1 MRMSMLW
8 AALLLPPPQAF
19 EANEPGGGEALAP
32 TPPLLSLPR
41 GLAPSRSREP
51 VGTPIPAEEQLRRQA
66 EALQG
71 LAQWALQFT
80 PRVALADGEAVL
92 MEVAGSLRL
101 FGGQRALRLRV
112 RAGARE
118 MGAQAVGWAG
128 TGLAAL
134 ALARAGVQQTTAQ
147 PLAERLDPLPVAT
160 LSALR
165 PHALTLAQ
173 IGCPR
178 LGDVRRL
185 PRSGL
190 ARRFDAAMLQALD
203 QAYGVQPEVHAWQ
216 ALPAS
221 FRARIELMQRVDQA
235 PALMGGA
242 RRLLL
247 QLCGWLAARHLGV
260 SACTLHW
267 SHDSMRARDVEAH
280 GELQLRTAQPTRDP
294 NHLTRLLAEHLQHLT
309 LAAPVSDLAL
319 SVQTLA
325 PIAPPSGS
333 LLPDAVQQAEA
344 LTPVLERLAARLGEE
359 RVSRPLL
366 REDHRPE
373 CTQQWVSAVAPLP
386 RGRARISPLPQ
397 PAWLLAAPLPLA
409 MHHNKPTYQ
418 GPLLLL
424 MGPNRVDAGWWDRT
438 GQGDAA
444 HTRQARRDYWVAWSD
459 RAGLLWLFQTRQQGE
474 FNWFLHG
481 FF

>member
-1 MRMSMLW
+1 MLW
-8 AALLLPPPQAF
+8 AALLLPPPRAF
-19 EANEPGGGEALAP
+19 EAG
-32 TPPLLSLPR
+32 
-41 GLAPSRSREP
+41 EP

-66 EALQG
+66 EALQA

-203 QAYGVQPEVHAWQ
+203 QAYGAQPEVHAWQ

-333 LLPDAVQQAEA
+333 LLPDAAWQAEA
-344 LTPVLERLAARLGEE
+344 HEETQGRPKFPHPPRGGGWAQPSLGGRIIPVLERLAARLGDE

-373 CTQQWVSAVAPLP
+373 CTQQWVSAVAPLS

-459 RAGLLWLFQTRQQGE
+459 RAGLLWLFQSRQGAE